1 MIDVAL
7 CYTLPCIALVMY
19 HPRHPGTQTLLYL
32 IIFYIYW
39 CLVVIGLLHIFHWEA
54 KPFTLGPGI
63 GLEPQ
68 SHNFT
73 LGIPTCW
80 YLKTRKFALSPTRNI
95 KFVLPPTHN
104 PNTSQWNIGCV
115 GSPTQNFHFELISF
129 ALVTQRKPGLQ
140 WNMGL

>member
-1 MIDVAL
+1 
-7 CYTLPCIALVMY
+7 MY

-54 KPFTLGPGI
+54 KPFALGPGV
-63 GLEPQ
+63 GLDPQ
-68 SHNFT
+68 RHNLM

-80 YLKTRKFALSPTRNI
+80 YLKTLKFALPQTRNI
-95 KFVLPPTHN
+95 KFVLPRMQN

-115 GSPTQNFHFELISF
+115 GSSMQNFHVGHIHFMVFVLISF
-129 ALVTQRKPGLQ
+129 ALVTQREPSLQ
-140 WNMGL
+140 